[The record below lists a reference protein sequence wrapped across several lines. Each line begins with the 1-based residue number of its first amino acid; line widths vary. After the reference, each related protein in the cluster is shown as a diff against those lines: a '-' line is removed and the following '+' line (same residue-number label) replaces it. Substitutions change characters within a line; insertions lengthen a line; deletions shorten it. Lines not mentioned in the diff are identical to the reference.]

1 MILKVLKN
9 VHLLDLYIKTK
20 FSCSITI
27 YMYLILTKMT
37 KHFGTNQL
45 FPLLKY
51 MINISYHVIFH
62 NIPFISP
69 LLYIIPWAYRLSG
82 WYHDLGLI
90 KGMVWKM
97 SCNNL
102 YLLNDQSSHTF
113 TKNKL
118 LLILPEQIKS
128 PPVLSGVRVTRS
140 LVLCVCFVDRY
151 FVILSFFFWPL
162 CCLFF
167 KLRILITSLWYL
179 QILHLITFMDIWLNV
194 RDVRYWVKY
203 PH

>member
-1 MILKVLKN
+1 MS
-9 VHLLDLYIKTK
+9 
-20 FSCSITI
+20 F
-27 YMYLILTKMT
+27 
-37 KHFGTNQL
+37 F
-45 FPLLKY
+45 
-51 MINISYHVIFH
+51 ISY
-62 NIPFISP
+62 PCSP
-69 LLYIIPWAYRLSG
+69 RSYIIPWAYRLSG

-113 TKNKL
+113 TKNQL

-151 FVILSFFFWPL
+151 FSFCSFPLAIVLSVLLRFTDSDYPFGI
-162 CCLFF
+162 F
-167 KLRILITSLWYL
+167 KLFLLKPEMPDYWMANLIIPSQRTLL
-179 QILHLITFMDIWLNV
+179 FCHD
-194 RDVRYWVKY
+194 WVYCICNCIYKGIQ
-203 PH
+203 